1 MLFAALLV
9 GLLTAYYFGVRLGV
23 MAAGATAG
31 LFLCAA
37 VIPGLTILVYLAVGV
52 GVAGICLVGPRSGA
66 RRPAPWLALG
76 WLRRRGADL
85 WRKL

>member
-9 GLLTAYYFGVRLGV
+9 GLLTAYYFGVRVGV

-37 VIPGLTILVYLAVGV
+37 VIPGLTILAYLAVAA
-52 GVAGICLVGPRSGA
+52 GVAGICLLGPRNA
-66 RRPAPWLALG
+66 KRPATSQAFG
-76 WLRRRGADL
+76 WLRRRGFDL